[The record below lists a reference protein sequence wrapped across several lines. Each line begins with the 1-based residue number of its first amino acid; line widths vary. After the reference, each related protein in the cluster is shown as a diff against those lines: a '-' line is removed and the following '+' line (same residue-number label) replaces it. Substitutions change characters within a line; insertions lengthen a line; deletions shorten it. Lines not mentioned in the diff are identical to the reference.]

1 MGLEFT
7 TEDGTGISEVF
18 TAEDESSRR
27 KTIVEI
33 RTLVTEGPDNIPK
46 LKWFFHNKKQFLR
59 LRTWNNL
66 KF

>member
-1 MGLEFT
+1 MLNT
-7 TEDGTGISEVF
+7 MEDGISEVF
-18 TAEDESSRR
+18 TAEDDSSLR

-46 LKWFFHNKKQFLR
+46 LKWFFHTKKQFLR